1 MRVFFALVLM
11 ASVLG
16 VARAG
21 DRATLRLN
29 PSPDWRLEATV
40 QRKREREIWGEQIEY
55 IHIEG
60 HVINDTA
67 HERVAPKIRI
77 AVIDA
82 DGREMYHWTVQADE
96 PRVKPRQ
103 RVAFSSRLESPPGD
117 TVSVELQT
125 VEAK

>member
-16 VARAG
+16 VARADDG
-21 DRATLRLN
+21 VSLKLN
-29 PSPDWRLEATV
+29 PSAGWRLEATV
-40 QRKREREIWGEQIEY
+40 QRKRERDMWGEQIAY

-67 HERVAPKIRI
+67 HERAAPKIRI
-77 AVIDA
+77 ATIDA
-82 DGREMYHWTVQADE
+82 DGREMYHWTVLADE

-103 RVAFSSRLESPPGD
+103 RVAFSSRLESPPSD
-117 TVSVELQT
+117 TIGVELQT